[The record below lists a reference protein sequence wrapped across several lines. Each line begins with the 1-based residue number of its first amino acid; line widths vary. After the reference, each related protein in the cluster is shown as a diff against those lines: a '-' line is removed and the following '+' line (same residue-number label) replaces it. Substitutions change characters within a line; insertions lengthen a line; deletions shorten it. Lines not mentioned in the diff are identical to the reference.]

1 MAELCSSVV
10 PLACFQRQFS
20 VACTLASARIGFPPS
35 TFMDTE
41 SVLLSNAKVTLSVLQ
56 ELRARGLRLAIDDF
70 GTGYSSFS
78 YLRQYQVNKLKID
91 RSFVRDIVSNPDDA
105 AIATAIIRM
114 AKALNLEVIAEGVET
129 EEQVSFLRALQCD
142 EIQGYYLAGPY
153 QWIKL
158 PTSCVRNL

>member
-1 MAELCSSVV
+1 
-10 PLACFQRQFS
+10 
-20 VACTLASARIGFPPS
+20 
-35 TFMDTE
+35 MDTE

-114 AKALNLEVIAEGVET
+114 AKAGRDDLGRYSRSSLPANSESAALAFTIRVKAFQVGTRLETRTAIRRCNPLGRPEDVPSRLNTGFSSGLSTLLTPV
-129 EEQVSFLRALQCD
+129 
-142 EIQGYYLAGPY
+142 
-153 QWIKL
+153 
-158 PTSCVRNL
+158 